1 VREKTEVREMGKAG
15 MLALFADRLLQDQQ
29 NLIEILTLW
38 AWNFTCSERITPTL
52 AERSSK
58 NT

>member
-1 VREKTEVREMGKAG
+1 MGKAG